1 MSEPKV
7 SVIVPIYNV
16 EAYLDH
22 CLATIEKQTF
32 RDFEV
37 LLINDGTPDNSM
49 AIAARYAQR
58 DGRFKIFNKENGG
71 LSDARNYGLERAQG
85 EYIVFVDSDDY
96 LHEDY
101 LQELYRQ
108 CTEHEADMAYCRFLH
123 TYLKSGIK
131 MLSMNPRK
139 SVIER
144 DKAMKMLIRDNLMHS
159 YAWNKMYKRSL
170 FMDNDIR
177 YPIMYFEDVAT
188 TARLLFHANK
198 IAVSDRYLYYYV
210 RRAGSIMSTMNAKKI
225 NDLLLSILIY
235 RDYIIYHGEYE
246 KFRSAIKGASLK
258 MSLVNVYSIFR
269 QHILCGNFKGC
280 MTNLKIN
287 RKLYQYLVKNTEH
300 VTDALPELPFHVRQ
314 PENKRKK

>member
-1 MSEPKV
+1 MSQPQV

-16 EAYLDH
+16 EEYLDH
-22 CLATIEKQTF
+22 CLSTIEKQTF

-49 AIAARYAQR
+49 DIAKRYAEK
-58 DGRFKIFNKENGG
+58 DKRFLIFNKENGG
-71 LSDARNYGLERAQG
+71 LSDARNYGLERAKG

-101 LQELYRQ
+101 LKELYSQ
-108 CTEHEADMAYCRFLH
+108 CTKHQADMSYCRFWH

-131 MLSMNPRK
+131 MPSLNPRK

-144 DKAMKMLIRDNLMHS
+144 DKALKMLIRDNFMHS

-170 FMDNDIR
+170 FDDNNIK

-188 TARLLFHANK
+188 TARLLFNANK

-210 RRAGSIMSTMNAKKI
+210 RRAGSIMSTINAKKI

-235 RDYIIYHGEYE
+235 RDYIIFHGEYD
-246 KFRSAIKGASLK
+246 KFRSAINGASMK
-258 MSLVNVYSIFR
+258 MSLVNIYSIVR
-269 QHILCGNFKGC
+269 QHLLSGNFKGC
-280 MTNLKIN
+280 LTNLRTN
-287 RKLYQYLVKNTEH
+287 HKLYKYLVSNIES
-300 VTDALPELPFHVRQ
+300 VTNKLPDLPYHIRQ
-314 PENKRKK
+314 PEKKHKK